1 MVFHPAGDAFEDA
14 RRDALLD
21 ELHAPGVTNLIA
33 EIAPESGAEGGGEHE
48 EDEVGVLG
56 GEQND
61 HDVGDA
67 GDGQRHERGVDDGD
81 EEDADQSEAEDEVH
95 ELALMV
101 GRGEPHGG
109 GVEWQQRRGVGGH
122 HGRRDARGGPEV
134 AQR

>member
-1 MVFHPAGDAFEDA
+1 MMSVT
-14 RRDALLD
+14 
-21 ELHAPGVTNLIA
+21 PGTGSGTK
-33 EIAPESGAEGGGEHE
+33 EESTMETRKMPMSA
-48 EDEVGVLG
+48 
-56 GEQND
+56 
-61 HDVGDA
+61 
-67 GDGQRHERGVDDGD
+67 
-81 EEDADQSEAEDEVH
+81 EAEEEVD